1 MTHPLTTGY
10 TEPMG
15 RLYIVATPIGNLADM
30 TYRAVEV
37 LRGCRQIACE
47 DTRQSRKLLQHYGIA
62 APLVA
67 CHGHNEERCI
77 PRILEYLAED
87 ADIAYISDA
96 GTPGISDPGSRLV
109 RAVREAG
116 YPVVPVPG
124 ASAVGALVSVSGI
137 AGRGWWFEGFL
148 PPKGAKRLTRLK
160 ELAGQGDPF
169 VVYESPHRIGK
180 FFDELSVAAAGY
192 SVVIGREM
200 TKMFEQIVSC
210 SVEEAADMVRSG
222 TIPGKGEFAV
232 LVWTG
237 KKR

>member
-1 MTHPLTTGY
+1 
-10 TEPMG
+10 MG
-15 RLYIVATPIGNLADM
+15 RLYIVATPIGNLGDM

-47 DTRQSRKLLQHYGIA
+47 DTRQSRKLVQHYGISV
-62 APLVA
+62 PLIP

-77 PRILEYLAED
+77 PRILEYLEED

-96 GTPGISDPGSRLV
+96 GTPGVSDPGSRLV

-116 YPVVPVPG
+116 HTVSPIPG
-124 ASAVGALVSVSGI
+124 ASAVGALVSVSGV

-148 PPKGAKRLTRLK
+148 PPKGTKRLNRLE
-160 ELAGQGDPF
+160 ELARQGDPF
-169 VVYESPHRIGK
+169 IVYESPHRIGK
-180 FFDELSVAAAGY
+180 FFDELAVVAPGY

-200 TKMFEQIVSC
+200 TKIYEQIVSC
-210 SVEEAADMVRSG
+210 TVEEAGEMVQSG
-222 TIPGKGEFAV
+222 QIPGKGEFAI